1 MSETILFLKKLA
13 NFDFGYFLSVKL
25 AKAKVKYKNTA
36 NDKLKII

>member
-25 AKAKVKYKNTA
+25 DKAKVKNKNIA
-36 NDKLKII
+36 EDKLKTI